1 MAVFDTI
8 WIFMASALILA
19 SLAIIGFVVL
29 KIGLASFKMAMYTV
43 YAARDIEDID
53 FQIKNPKY
61 SITEE
66 EKGEIEFISN
76 VLKSEIEKHSY
87 TRYLYKLLKIEIL
100 FAHIDSIVH
109 KIDSNMDIFI
119 ERIVS
124 LTNSM
129 ESRIKKHSYTKY
141 ANIQLFKK

>member
-1 MAVFDTI
+1 
-8 WIFMASALILA
+8 MASALILA

-43 YAARDIEDID
+43 YAARDIENID

-76 VLKSEIEKHSY
+76 VLKSEIERHSY

-100 FAHIDSIVH
+100 NVHIGSIID
-109 KIDSNMDIFI
+109 KIDSKMDIFI
-119 ERIVS
+119 DHIVS

-129 ESRIKKHSYTKY
+129 ESKIRRHSHMRY
-141 ANIQLFKK
+141 AYIQLFKK

>member
-1 MAVFDTI
+1 
-8 WIFMASALILA
+8 
-19 SLAIIGFVVL
+19 
-29 KIGLASFKMAMYTV
+29 
-43 YAARDIEDID
+43 
-53 FQIKNPKY
+53 
-61 SITEE
+61 
-66 EKGEIEFISN
+66 
-76 VLKSEIEKHSY
+76 
-87 TRYLYKLLKIEIL
+87 LYKLLKIEIL
-100 FAHIDSIVH
+100 FAHIDFIVH